1 MAAIILKSNLKSTGN
16 NLTNLASSVENLRSL
31 TRLFP
36 HLSKELSNSLP
47 IDFQIDD
54 LFNKSPSDYH
64 DYIQTDLSSTSSLT
78 SSFSR
83 SGMGKFELYN
93 TSSRQCLTFLFL
105 DSADESS
112 LSCRQPRRLGE
123 DLLKM
128 FLQEIATDVI
138 VEVNGRRMRGLSIFG
153 YFSYCHILTS

>member
-1 MAAIILKSNLKSTGN
+1 M
-16 NLTNLASSVENLRSL
+16 ENLRSL
-31 TRLFP
+31 SRLFP

-54 LFNKSPSDYH
+54 LVNKSPCDYQE
-64 DYIQTDLSSTSSLT
+64 YIQTDLSSTSSLT

-83 SGMGKFELYN
+83 SGMGNLSDYQRKGSN
-93 TSSRQCLTFLFL
+93 ITVKIS

-138 VEVNGRRMRGLSIFG
+138 VEVNGRRMRGEFDGQPPCEL
-153 YFSYCHILTS
+153 

>member
-1 MAAIILKSNLKSTGN
+1 MQTSSLLSISSGN

-31 TRLFP
+31 SRLFP

-54 LFNKSPSDYH
+54 LVNKSPCDYQE
-64 DYIQTDLSSTSSLT
+64 YIQTDLSSTSSLT

-83 SGMGKFELYN
+83 SGMGNL
-93 TSSRQCLTFLFL
+93 SSYPKKRFAHITVTIS

-138 VEVNGRRMRGLSIFG
+138 VEVNGRRMRGKFG
-153 YFSYCHILTS
+153 WLAPV

>member
-1 MAAIILKSNLKSTGN
+1 M
-16 NLTNLASSVENLRSL
+16 ENLRSL
-31 TRLFP
+31 SRLFP

-54 LFNKSPSDYH
+54 LVNKSPCDYQE
-64 DYIQTDLSSTSSLT
+64 YIQTDLSSTSSLT

-83 SGMGKFELYN
+83 SGMGNIILFYRKMCQQQQ
-93 TSSRQCLTFLFL
+93 SRSVVS

-138 VEVNGRRMRGLSIFG
+138 VEVNGRRMRG
-153 YFSYCHILTS
+153 

>member
-1 MAAIILKSNLKSTGN
+1 M
-16 NLTNLASSVENLRSL
+16 ENLRSL

-54 LFNKSPSDYH
+54 LVNKSPCDYQE
-64 DYIQTDLSSTSSLT
+64 YIQTDLSSTSSLT

-83 SGMGKFELYN
+83 SGMGNKSSNGIYSNN
-93 TSSRQCLTFLFL
+93 TASYCLS

-138 VEVNGRRMRGLSIFG
+138 VEVNGRRMRG
-153 YFSYCHILTS
+153 